1 MSFNKNISKDL
12 RQLIFPLI
20 NSKQF
25 IDITKDVLLINELD
39 DIYVLLT
46 NEKIYRCLPFMINF
60 LFISCKIEKIL
71 ITID

>member
-25 IDITKDVLLINELD
+25 IEITKDILLINELD

-46 NEKIYRCLPFMINF
+46 NEKIYRSLTFIINF
-60 LFISCKIEKIL
+60 LFISCKTEKFL